1 MNKIISFT
9 NQKGGVGKTTTCVNI
24 SAYMAKLGLKV
35 LIIDFDPQGNA
46 STAVGIEKLKIQNTI
61 YGALSQKYSIENCIH
76 HTKIDNLDIIP
87 SELNLAGAEIELV
100 DMENK
105 ESVLKTLISPLTTR
119 YDFIMIDC
127 PPSLSLLT
135 INALTASTD
144 IIIPIQCEFFAL
156 EGLSQLMNT
165 VRLVKKH
172 LNKDLNIEGVVLTMK
187 ESRINLINQVTEEIK
202 NFFGKKVYDTAIPK
216 NVRLAEAPSFGE
228 PICNFD
234 SKCKGALSYKQLTEE
249 ILSKQGILLKF

>member
-24 SAYMAKLGLKV
+24 SAYMAKLGLKI
-35 LIIDFDPQGNA
+35 LIIDLDPQGNA
-46 STAVGIEKLKIQNTI
+46 STSVGIEKLKAKNTI
-61 YGALSQKYSIENCIH
+61 YSALSHTYSIENCIH

-87 SELNLAGAEIELV
+87 AEINLAGAEIELV
-100 DMENK
+100 DFENRENIIK
-105 ESVLKTLISPLTTR
+105 NLINPLTNS
-119 YDFIMIDC
+119 YDYIMIDC
-127 PPSLSLLT
+127 PPSLGLLT
-135 INALTASTD
+135 INALTASTH
-144 IIIPIQCEFFAL
+144 IIVPIQCEFLAL

-187 ESRINLINQVTEEIK
+187 DSRINLINQVTLEIK

-228 PICNFD
+228 PICDYDNK
-234 SKCKGALSYKQLTEE
+234 SKGAIAYKKLTME
-249 ILSKQGILLKF
+249 ILSKQGIII

>member
-24 SAYMAKLGLKV
+24 SAYMAKLGLKI
-35 LIIDFDPQGNA
+35 LIIDLDPQGNA
-46 STAVGIEKLKIQNTI
+46 STSVGIEKLKAKNTI
-61 YGALSQKYSIENCIH
+61 YSALSHTYSIENCIH
-76 HTKIDNLDIIP
+76 HTRIDNLDIIP
-87 SELNLAGAEIELV
+87 AEINLAGAEIELV
-100 DMENK
+100 DFENRENIIK
-105 ESVLKTLISPLTTR
+105 NLINPLTNS
-119 YDFIMIDC
+119 YDYIMIDC
-127 PPSLSLLT
+127 PPSLGLLT
-135 INALTASTD
+135 INALTASTH
-144 IIIPIQCEFFAL
+144 IIVPIQCEFLAL

-187 ESRINLINQVTEEIK
+187 DSRINLINQVTLEIK

-228 PICNFD
+228 PICDYDNK
-234 SKCKGALSYKQLTEE
+234 SKGAIAYKKLTME
-249 ILSKQGILLKF
+249 ILSKQGVII